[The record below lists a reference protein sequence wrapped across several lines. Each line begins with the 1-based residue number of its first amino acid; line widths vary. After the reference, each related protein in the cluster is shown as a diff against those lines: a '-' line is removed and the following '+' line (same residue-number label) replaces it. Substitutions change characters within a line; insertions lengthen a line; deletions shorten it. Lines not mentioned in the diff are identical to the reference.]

1 MKSKSQTPESAIEL
15 QDTELDTIS
24 AGAQSNTK
32 LRSEKS
38 ASLPFGRPKP
48 DSQAAA
54 QADNHGKYDLGN
66 DFSP

>member
-38 ASLPFGRPKP
+38 ASLPIGRPKP
-48 DSQAAA
+48 DSQAVA
-54 QADNHGKYDLGN
+54 QSGNPGDFDLGD

>member
-15 QDTELDTIS
+15 LDTELDTIS

-38 ASLPFGRPKP
+38 ASLPFGPTKARL
-48 DSQAAA
+48 SS
-54 QADNHGKYDLGN
+54 GGT
-66 DFSP
+66 S